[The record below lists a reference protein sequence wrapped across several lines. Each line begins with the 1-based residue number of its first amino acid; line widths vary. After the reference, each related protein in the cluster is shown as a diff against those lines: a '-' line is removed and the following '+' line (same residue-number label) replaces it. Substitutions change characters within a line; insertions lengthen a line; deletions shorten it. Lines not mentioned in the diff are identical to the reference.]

1 MTRQWPTLFWWLF
14 HFFQRRPRL
23 SIDPELT
30 SSSKYEPVLI
40 RRVVHHMAFIH
51 IQYMLQVTKT
61 NKQNRMY
68 WASLSILR
76 NLNIFVFYFFL
87 PFFHTPFHKCTFYL
101 LLNYLVI
108 TTSLIFSHL
117 LMWMRILWLFFLFLL
132 HTLGELHQEAWAEK
146 SFTGEKGDEHL
157 PNE

>member
-14 HFFQRRPRL
+14 HFFQRRPWL
-23 SIDPELT
+23 SIDLELT

-117 LMWMRILWLFFLFLL
+117 LMWMRILWLFFFVFAAYSGRI
-132 HTLGELHQEAWAEK
+132 TPRSLGWKVVHRREGRWA
-146 SFTGEKGDEHL
+146 SA
-157 PNE
+157 